1 MRSFMY
7 TLKIPT
13 GMHARHAGLFVKAV
27 NQYVSRV
34 SVTYGDKTVDGRR
47 LLALM
52 SLGIKQEGLIRVD
65 VEGPD
70 EDVAAVKLK
79 AYVWENL

>member
-13 GMHARHAGLFVKAV
+13 GMHARHAGLFV
-27 NQYVSRV
+27 NQYASRV